1 MTLAREKSLKFDW
14 NAFTAK
20 RPSFLGEKVFKSL
33 PLDDLLPFI
42 DWKCFFD
49 VWELRGRYPNGR
61 YPKIFNDEKVGKHD
75 RLTVQSIILKLIFHK
90 IGIVFIVRG
99 HENMSV
105 IVVNISVVK
114 PSFGSKTKK
123 S

>member
-1 MTLAREKSLKFDW
+1 MTLAREKSLKLDW

-61 YPKIFNDEKVGKHD
+61 YPKIFNDEKVGELN
-75 RLTVQSIILKLIFHK
+75 RLTVNSISLKLILHK
-90 IGIVFIVRG
+90 IGI
-99 HENMSV
+99 ELM
-105 IVVNISVVK
+105 VNLHI
-114 PSFGSKTKK
+114 
-123 S
+123 